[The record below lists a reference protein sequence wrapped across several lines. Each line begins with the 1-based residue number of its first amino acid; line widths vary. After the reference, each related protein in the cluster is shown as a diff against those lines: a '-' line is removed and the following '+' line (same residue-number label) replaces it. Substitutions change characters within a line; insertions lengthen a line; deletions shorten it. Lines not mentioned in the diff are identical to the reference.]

1 MSPNATESVIE
12 QLKRTVPP
20 PRTRAQ
26 AQTSDPTPAPPPAPA
41 LTLTALEPAPQK
53 TFAASPAPAPAPAT
67 HEARIAVSIPERKTQ
82 TARKR
87 CSFDLDAALAEE
99 FKVACVL
106 AGVEMREVVAS
117 LVRGFVASH
126 RAR

>member
-1 MSPNATESVIE
+1 VSPNATESVIE

-26 AQTSDPTPAPPPAPA
+26 AQSEPAPAPAPPAF
-41 LTLTALEPAPQK
+41 TFTALEPAPAK
-53 TFAASPAPAPAPAT
+53 IAPPAAAAPSAAT
-67 HEARIAVSIPERKTQ
+67 ANEERIAVRIPERKTQ

-117 LVRGFVASH
+117 LVQGFVASH
-126 RAR
+126 RAK